1 MNIAFFL
8 LPKSEVIVL
17 DQDATIRQA
26 LEKMEYHG
34 YTAVPVI
41 DQEGRYVNTLT
52 EGDILWK
59 IKHTK
64 GLDFSTTSRHYI
76 RDIAR
81 TRDIKSVSINS
92 DMMDLLELAKGQN
105 FVPVVDDQNV
115 FIGIVR
121 RSEIISYYFDQ
132 IK

>member
-8 LPKSEVIVL
+8 LPKNDVIVI
-17 DQDATIRQA
+17 DKESTIRQA

-34 YTAVPVI
+34 YTAIPVI
-41 DQEGRYVNTLT
+41 DADGKYVDSIT

-64 GLDFSTTSRHYI
+64 GLTFETTSKHYI
-76 RDIAR
+76 KDVERKRQVMA
-81 TRDIKSVSINS
+81 VSINS
-92 DMMDLLELAKGQN
+92 DMMDLLELAKRQN

-121 RSEIISYYFDQ
+121 RGEIISYCFDQ

>member
-8 LPKSEVIVL
+8 LPKSEVVVV
-17 DQDATIRQA
+17 DKDATIRQA

-41 DQEGRYVNTLT
+41 DREGKYVDTLT

-59 IKHTK
+59 MKKTK
-64 GLDFSTTSRHYI
+64 GLTFDTSSKYYI
-76 RDIAR
+76 RDIKRSRVMRA
-81 TRDIKSVSINS
+81 VSINS
-92 DMMDLLELAKGQN
+92 DMMDLLELAKRQN
-105 FVPVVDDQNV
+105 FVPVVDDQDV

-132 IK
+132 IN

>member
-8 LPKSEVIVL
+8 LPKNDVIVL
-17 DQDATIRQA
+17 DKDSTIRQA

-41 DQEGRYVNTLT
+41 DEEGRYVNTLT

-59 IKHTK
+59 IKKTR
-64 GLDFSTTSRHYI
+64 GLNFDTTSKYFI
-76 RDIAR
+76 KDIER
-81 TRDIKSVSINS
+81 RRKIKAVSINS
-92 DMMDLLELAKGQN
+92 DMMDLLELVKGQN
-105 FVPVVDDQNV
+105 FVPVVDDQDV

>member
-8 LPKSEVIVL
+8 LPKNDVVVL
-17 DQDATIRQA
+17 DNDSTIRQA

-41 DQEGRYVNTLT
+41 DENGKYVDTLT

-59 IKHTK
+59 IKQTK
-64 GLDFSTTSRHYI
+64 GLTFDTTSKYFI
-76 RDIAR
+76 KDIERRRQMRA
-81 TRDIKSVSINS
+81 VSINS
-92 DMMDLLELAKGQN
+92 DMMDLLELAKKQN
-105 FVPVVDDQNV
+105 FVPVVDDQDV

>member
-8 LPKSEVIVL
+8 LPKNDVIVI
-17 DQDATIRQA
+17 DKESTIRQA

-34 YTAVPVI
+34 YTAIPVI
-41 DQEGRYVNTLT
+41 DSDGKYVDTLT

-64 GLDFSTTSRHYI
+64 GLTFETTSKYYI
-76 RDIAR
+76 KDVERKRQMMA
-81 TRDIKSVSINS
+81 VSINS
-92 DMMDLLELAKGQN
+92 DMMDLLELAKKQN

-121 RSEIISYYFDQ
+121 RSEIISYCFDQ

>member
-17 DQDATIRQA
+17 DEHATIRQA

-41 DQEGRYVNTLT
+41 DKDGKYINTLT
-52 EGDILWK
+52 EGDVLWK

-64 GLDFSTTSRHYI
+64 GLDFDNTSKYFI
-76 RDIAR
+76 EDIER
-81 TRDIKSVSINS
+81 QREIKPVSINA
-92 DMMDLLELAKGQN
+92 DMMDLLELAKRQN
-105 FVPVVDDQNV
+105 FVPVIDDQGV

-121 RSEIISYYFDQ
+121 RSEIISYYYDQ